1 MFCLIVIDELR
12 LLLAPEREELSQA
25 SAYRLKHDM
34 EVHSVGACWWVIL
47 DAMVDVLLDVES
59 KALSLAEVP
68 PEQFVLLDLEAAL
81 KQVMTAITIS
91 WGNGNLLSRSSG
103 FWWTRTSRSTQGR
116 DMPTTE
122 LSMVSDGA
130 IRNGEESLHVGAA
143 GVMELIFQCF

>member
-1 MFCLIVIDELR
+1 
-12 LLLAPEREELSQA
+12 
-25 SAYRLKHDM
+25 
-34 EVHSVGACWWVIL
+34 
-47 DAMVDVLLDVES
+47 
-59 KALSLAEVP
+59 
-68 PEQFVLLDLEAAL
+68 
-81 KQVMTAITIS
+81 MTAITIS